1 MCLSKASQSK
11 PSNPLVKKPFPSS
24 VLPFFSY
31 IRAML
36 GKKTIDNPEAE
47 MGFFDHLEALRW
59 HLIRS
64 VIAIVVCASFV
75 GVFYDF
81 VFDKII
87 LGICSK
93 DFPTYKLLCFITQK
107 YNLSSGICIDKDIP
121 LELQNL
127 AMFGQITLLFQ
138 YSLILG
144 LVLAFPY
151 IVFEL
156 WRFVAPALS
165 MENQKKTSLI
175 ILACSFF
182 FFVGVVF
189 CYFIIIPFSVNF
201 AVNFTISSKI
211 KNNFTIDN
219 YIDFFTV
226 MLLAIGAVFELP
238 MVVYF
243 LSRFGILGA
252 KAMRSV
258 RRYAIVVIL
267 IVAGVITP
275 SPDVFTQCL
284 VAVPIYILYELSIFI
299 AARNDKR
306 REREN
311 IVVA

>member
-1 MCLSKASQSK
+1 
-11 PSNPLVKKPFPSS
+11 
-24 VLPFFSY
+24 
-31 IRAML
+31 ML
-36 GKKTIDNPEAE
+36 GKNTPENPEAE
-47 MGFFDHLEALRW
+47 MGFFDHVETLRW
-59 HLIRS
+59 HLLRS
-64 VIAIVVCASFV
+64 VIAVVVCASFV

-93 DFPTYKLLCFITQK
+93 DFPTYKLLCYLTQK

-138 YSLILG
+138 YSLIIG

-151 IVFEL
+151 IIFEM
-156 WRFVAPALS
+156 WRFVAPALN
-165 MENQKKTSLI
+165 ETTQRKTSLI
-175 ILACSFF
+175 ILACSLF
-182 FFVGVVF
+182 FFVGVLF
-189 CYFIIIPFSVNF
+189 CYFVIIPFSVNF
-201 AVNFTISSKI
+201 AVNFTISPKI
-211 KNNFTIDN
+211 KNSFTIDN

-226 MLLAIGAVFELP
+226 MLLAMGAVFELP

-252 KAMRSV
+252 KTMRRV
-258 RRYAIVVIL
+258 RRYAIVIIL

-275 SPDVFTQCL
+275 SPDIFTQCL
-284 VAVPIYILYELSIFI
+284 VAVPIYMLYELSIFI

-306 REREN
+306 REKEG
-311 IVVA
+311 IISV

>member
-1 MCLSKASQSK
+1 
-11 PSNPLVKKPFPSS
+11 
-24 VLPFFSY
+24 
-31 IRAML
+31 
-36 GKKTIDNPEAE
+36 

-64 VIAIVVCASFV
+64 VIAIVVCASVV

-93 DFPTYKLLCFITQK
+93 DFPTYKLLCYISQK
-107 YNLSSGICIDKDIP
+107 YNLSNSICIDKDIP

-138 YSLILG
+138 YSLIIG
-144 LVLAFPY
+144 FVLAFPY
-151 IVFEL
+151 IIFEL
-156 WRFVAPALS
+156 WRFVAPALG
-165 MENQKKTSLI
+165 EKQQKKTSLI

-252 KAMRSV
+252 KAMRSA
-258 RRYAIVVIL
+258 RRYAIVIIL

-299 AARNDKR
+299 AARNDRKR
-306 REREN
+306 EKEL
-311 IVVA
+311 IVSA